1 MTPILEFHFDFIS
14 PYTYLAS
21 QSLPRIAQAHGAEI
35 EYRPFDLVA
44 LMPLVGN
51 RPTTLECEAKGA
63 YAITDLMRWATRSGT
78 AFAPNPHW
86 RTIDFPR
93 LARGAL
99 VALERNSGSVY
110 VEAIF
115 KALWGEAANLSGQDR
130 LTAILDAAGLEGA
143 NLLRAADDADHVA
156 QLKQATAAAAGRG
169 IFGSPTIFVG
179 KEMFFGNDRLDFVAE
194 ALREALAASE
204 VGIA

>member
-1 MTPILEFHFDFIS
+1 MTPIIEFYFDFIS

-21 QSLPRIAQAHGAEI
+21 QSLPRIAEAHGAEI

-63 YAITDLMRWATRSGT
+63 YAITDLRRWATRTGT
-78 AFAPNPHW
+78 AFAPNPYW

-93 LARGAL
+93 LARGAM
-99 VALERNSGSVY
+99 VAIEQNSGSVY
-110 VEAIF
+110 VEAVF
-115 KALWGEAANLSGQDR
+115 KALWGEAADLSGRDR
-130 LTAILDAAGLEGA
+130 LVAMLDAAGLEA
-143 NLLRAADDADHVA
+143 AELLRAADDANHVA
-156 QLKQATAAAAGRG
+156 QLKQATAAAAARG

-179 KEMFFGNDRLDFVAE
+179 KEMFFGNDRLDFVTE
-194 ALREALAASE
+194 ALREAQAASAAT
-204 VGIA
+204 VA

>member
-1 MTPILEFHFDFIS
+1 MTPIIGFYFDFIS

-21 QSLPRIAQAHGAEI
+21 QSLPRIAEAHGTEI
-35 EYRPFDLVA
+35 DYRPFDLVA

-63 YAITDLMRWATRSGT
+63 YAITDLVRWATRTGT
-78 AFAPNPHW
+78 AFVPNPHW
-86 RTIDFPR
+86 PTIDFPR

-115 KALWGEAANLSGQDR
+115 KALWGEAVDQSGQDR
-130 LTAILDAAGLEGA
+130 LIAILDAAGLEGA
-143 NLLRAADDADHVA
+143 DLLRAADDADHIA
-156 QLKQATAAAAGRG
+156 QVKQATAAAAERG

-179 KEMFFGNDRLDFVAE
+179 KEMFFGNDRLDFVIE
-194 ALREALAASE
+194 ALREAQAASE
-204 VGIA
+204 VAVA

>member
-1 MTPILEFHFDFIS
+1 MTPSIEFYFDFIS
-14 PYTYLAS
+14 PYTYLAG
-21 QSLPRIAQAHGAEI
+21 QSLPRIAQAHGAKI

-86 RTIDFPR
+86 RMIDFPR

-99 VALERNSGSVY
+99 VAVEQNCGSIY

-115 KALWGEAANLSGQDR
+115 KALWGEAVDLSDWDR
-130 LTAILDAAGLEGA
+130 LIAILDAAGLEGA

-194 ALREALAASE
+194 ALREAQAASE
-204 VGIA
+204 VGIV